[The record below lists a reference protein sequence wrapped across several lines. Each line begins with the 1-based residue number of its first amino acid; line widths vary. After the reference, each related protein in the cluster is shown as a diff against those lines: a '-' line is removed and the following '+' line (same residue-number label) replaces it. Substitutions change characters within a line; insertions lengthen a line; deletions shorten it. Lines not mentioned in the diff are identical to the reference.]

1 MSFQRHHLPK
11 HFHFLDSLSC
21 STTACKNGQVS
32 STCKDDEQTL
42 PSPFTKDIY
51 LWYYS
56 KNLAEELMA
65 REQGMTH
72 HHQRGNPVEMT
83 CCLLRS
89 VQTFHL
95 QSRKRDCIQQMLNMN
110 KAKKNSRVSFKTN
123 DKSGNKLSF
132 FFFFFHAASAIHSSR
147 GGSGL
152 WLR

>member
-1 MSFQRHHLPK
+1 
-11 HFHFLDSLSC
+11 
-21 STTACKNGQVS
+21 
-32 STCKDDEQTL
+32 
-42 PSPFTKDIY
+42 
-51 LWYYS
+51 
-56 KNLAEELMA
+56 MA

-132 FFFFFHAASAIHSSR
+132 FFFLFSCSFCNPFQSGWVRFMAAITP
-147 GGSGL
+147 GL
-152 WLR
+152 GEFS